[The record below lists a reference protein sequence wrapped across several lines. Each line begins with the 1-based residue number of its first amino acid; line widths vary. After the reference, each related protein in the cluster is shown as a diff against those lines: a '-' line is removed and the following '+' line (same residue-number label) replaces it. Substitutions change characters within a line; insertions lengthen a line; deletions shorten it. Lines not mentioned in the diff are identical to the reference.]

1 MRALKT
7 ELETFFPIPAEV
19 GTRTTPSAVAT
30 PPTHETVLARDL
42 ENAIAQVLVGGP
54 SRLFLALAPSAT
66 QVGASFAEA
75 ARNTRGRTLVVPVSS
90 GPSLETRAL
99 EALVPALRARTNG
112 RPGVAALL
120 DPLIKSAAAFVLGS
134 DQWSLEAFLKPEA
147 LDEVPAVASRVLLQR
162 FVPALAAQLPGV
174 PVELLTA
181 LVTER
186 TGSGDA
192 SAELA
197 AVPPRALLEAVA
209 RIATRAQAVIVFSC
223 PAATDHAA
231 AAALDAACA
240 LETAPQACVWA
251 LGCTEEAWSVQRAL
265 LSDAERRAIEAAL
278 RKAAPMAA
286 VAEAPV
292 EAASPAPGRPRGRP
306 EKKAKLPSFTGA
318 DDTPPLK
325 VGRGLATKPAL
336 KARLKKSVAARL
348 DRARARAA
356 ARSRPASASA
366 SRPGAT
372 TAASREP
379 YTPPAPVSSTKKA
392 ILVAIPFLFL
402 ASLGVFARRDTITR
416 GRGPTPDWALKLI
429 AKSTPVRAPT
439 KPTPA
444 PPPAPQTRLEP
455 PKQTVAATTTPPP
468 APAPAPAPAAPA
480 EPVLPAPAPSDT
492 LEKQVQAQPTLMDKL
507 MTVDRAPRG
516 EEAMQVL
523 CKLFDRSYSTPEEA
537 SLLKRG
543 VLLRLANY
551 RSEQEALDRM
561 TQALD
566 PANPREVRIGAIQAL
581 TMAPG
586 DLPAAAK
593 DKLSSIAKNDQD
605 DAVKQNA
612 ALVVGSQP

>member
-7 ELETFFPIPAEV
+7 ELETFFPIPAGV
-19 GTRTTPSAVAT
+19 GVAT
-30 PPTHETVLARDL
+30 APSPVATEPAPQSVLARDL

-66 QVGASFAEA
+66 EVGASFAEA
-75 ARNTRGRTLVVPVSS
+75 ARNTRGRTLVVPVAS

-99 EALVPALRARTNG
+99 EALVPALRARTQG
-112 RPGVAALL
+112 RPGVAGLL
-120 DPLIKSAAAFVLGS
+120 DPLIRSAAAFVLGS

-192 SAELA
+192 SAALA
-197 AVPPRALLEAVA
+197 AIEPRPLLEAVA
-209 RIATRAQAVIVFSC
+209 RIAARAQAVIVFSC
-223 PAATDHAA
+223 PQATDHAA

-251 LGCTEEAWSVQRAL
+251 LGCTEEAWTVQRAL
-265 LSDAERRAIEAAL
+265 LSEAERRAIEAAL
-278 RKAAPMAA
+278 RKAAPMAP
-286 VAEAPV
+286 VAQAPV
-292 EAASPAPGRPRGRP
+292 EPIAAAPGRPRGRP
-306 EKKAKLPSFTGA
+306 EKRAKLPSFSGA

-325 VGRGLATKPAL
+325 VGRELKTKPAL
-336 KARLKKSVAARL
+336 KARLKRSVAARL

-356 ARSRPASASA
+356 ARNRPASATA
-366 SRPGAT
+366 PRPGV
-372 TAASREP
+372 ASTSPRAP
-379 YTPPAPVSSTKKA
+379 YTPPAPASGVKKV
-392 ILVAIPFLFL
+392 ILIAIPFLFL
-402 ASLGVFARRDTITR
+402 ASLGVFARRDTVTR
-416 GRGPTPDWALKLI
+416 GRGPTPEWELKLI
-429 AKSTPVRAPT
+429 ARSMPVHAPAR
-439 KPTPA
+439 PASA
-444 PPPAPQTRLEP
+444 PPPPAQTRLAP

-468 APAPAPAPAAPA
+468 APSPAPAPAAPA
-480 EPVLPAPAPSDT
+480 EPVLPAPTPSDT
-492 LEKQVQAQPTLMDKL
+492 LEKQVQAQSTLMDKL
-507 MTVDRAPRG
+507 MTIDRAPRG
-516 EEAMQVL
+516 EEAMAVL
-523 CKLFDRSYSTPEEA
+523 CKLYDRSYSTPEEA

-551 RSEQEALDRM
+551 RSEQDALDRM

-593 DKLSSIAKNDQD
+593 EKLSYIAKNDQD
-605 DAVKQNA
+605 DAVKTNA